1 MAGDAGRRI
10 HKVDLSVEAVAD
22 GTYDTDTADLINELQ
37 TQLNDLITKLQASGL
52 MEK

>member
-1 MAGDAGRRI
+1 MGDAGRRI
-10 HKVDLSVEAVAD
+10 HKVDPSVEAVAD

-37 TQLNDLITKLQASGL
+37 TQLNDLLDKLTDAGL